1 MWNGEDAEEQKTL
14 VRCLVALTKLN
25 DEARSRTALSLS
37 LSLSLSLLPFL
48 FLARR
53 KRNSEELFVV
63 VTATSLE

>member
-1 MWNGEDAEEQKTL
+1 MWNGEGAEDEKTL

-25 DEARSRTALSLS
+25 DEARSRTA
-37 LSLSLSLLPFL
+37 LSLSLLPFL

-63 VTATSLE
+63 VTATSLQ

>member
-1 MWNGEDAEEQKTL
+1 MWNGEDAEDEKTL

-25 DEARSRTALSLS
+25 DEARSRTALS

>member
-1 MWNGEDAEEQKTL
+1 MWDGEDAEDEKTL

-25 DEARSRTALSLS
+25 DEARSRTAR
-37 LSLSLSLLPFL
+37 SLSLSLLRFL

>member
-1 MWNGEDAEEQKTL
+1 MWNGEDAEDEKTL

-25 DEARSRTALSLS
+25 DEARSRTGLS

-48 FLARR
+48 FMARR

-63 VTATSLE
+63 VTATSLL

>member
-1 MWNGEDAEEQKTL
+1 MSNGDDAEDEKTL

-53 KRNSEELFVV
+53 KKEEQ
-63 VTATSLE
+63 